1 MARLAVLLWLCLG
14 LPAVR
19 GSGFFELQ
27 VLGIDNPGRELLD
40 GGCCG
45 GVARTSGRC
54 PGQCNTIFRLCLKEY
69 QASVDLAG
77 PCTFGNLTSP
87 LIGGSSFSVKTHP
100 DQQLLLRLPFHF
112 RWTRSFTLILEAL
125 DHNNQSQPHTDHV
138 IERLAYSGLVLPS
151 AEWHTLRHPGVRAQ
165 LAYRVRVTCAANYY
179 GPSCWSLCKP
189 RDDRFGHYRCSPEG
203 RKVCRPGWTGST
215 CESPVCRR
223 GCHPVHGYCD
233 RPGQCL
239 CRPGWKSELCDHCQP
254 YPGCRHGYC
263 NNTPWQCICDVNWGG
278 ILCDQDLNYCGTHEP
293 CFNGATCEHTIG
305 QDKYLC
311 RCRQGFF
318 GRNCELGQGQAQRP
332 CLASPC
338 LNGGTCSERNST
350 FECACLPGWTGNR
363 CQKTDGCAARPC
375 EHGGDCVPLP
385 GGRFRCIC
393 PVGFGG
399 VRCQVDDDPCNP
411 NPCGHGASCFNLG
424 QSDYYCHCADGFEGK
439 NCTRPRPCARPPCS
453 GADSCSALG
462 DAPLAPD
469 AASLCGP
476 HGRCLPRTQ
485 GFGCLCDPGYTGRYC
500 HENINDCATRPCVN
514 GGTCV
519 DGLNSYRCLCPDGWE
534 GPHCSNNR
542 NECHPNPC
550 HNDGKCTDL
559 IADFLCE
566 CQGQWK
572 GKTCNLRD
580 SHCDSSTCLNGGTCE
595 DLGDAFV
602 CHCPENYQ
610 GHTCQIA
617 KGSSCESNPCQNG
630 ATCVNRG
637 HSFSCICR
645 EGFEG
650 RLCQQNVDDCRGQ
663 PCHNGGRCID
673 GVNWFRCEC
682 ASGFAG
688 PDCRINVD
696 ECASSPCAV
705 GSTCQDAIGD
715 YFCSC
720 PPGRTGKRC
729 NVVLVTP
736 STYTPCEW
744 KGTVY
749 PEGSRW
755 QLDCTLC
762 SCTSGSVTC
771 SPGPCPESGCDPVGS
786 TGQCPLG
793 QTCLARAPEACFVN
807 PCPTGGPRGDCSDVA
822 NTSHATKP
830 SQCLP
835 NRADPSNNCAKMTL
849 LFDRRTMTPGTTV
862 ESLCNGVRQLSPR
875 PSILILCAQRMA
887 DPDSIEVTL
896 SMPGHASA
904 STYAA
909 VSESARRLADL
920 ISRKLTNS
928 TALASVIEVKVETS
942 FVGLDQRTT
951 GRSYLLAATVS
962 LVGLALLCLL
972 GALAAWCL
980 RSPGALCPPRPPTA
994 VPSVSAKVDHAAQEP
1009 DRANNQNEENVRR
1022 YCNPIWEPTELCE
1035 LDPRNKAHLFK
1046 ALPLDTSKNTN
1057 HLAEVTN
1064 KQCQKD
1070 ALLATRPSTAGPK
1083 ALLESSDDKL
1093 DAVVVLV

>member
-1 MARLAVLLWLCLG
+1 MRT
-14 LPAVR
+14 
-19 GSGFFELQ
+19 FFN
-27 VLGIDNPGRELLD
+27 D
-40 GGCCG
+40 
-45 GVARTSGRC
+45 RTSERFQVPEDIKKGPRKRAG
-54 PGQCNTIFRLCLKEY
+54 GQAGGESQDLELK
-69 QASVDLAG
+69 
-77 PCTFGNLTSP
+77 
-87 LIGGSSFSVKTHP
+87 
-100 DQQLLLRLPFHF
+100 
-112 RWTRSFTLILEAL
+112 TR
-125 DHNNQSQPHTDHV
+125 DTDHV

-363 CQKTDGCAARPC
+363 CQKNVNECSSSPCLHGGTCLDLVAGYRCLCQPGWRGSSCETPDDTQASPAKHSGAPDRETPSPCAACPKGSR
-375 EHGGDCVPLP
+375 CVLGP
-385 GGRFRCIC
+385 RS
-393 PVGFGG
+393 
-399 VRCQVDDDPCNP
+399 QVQ
-411 NPCGHGASCFNLG
+411 H
-424 QSDYYCHCADGFEGK
+424 Y
-439 NCTRPRPCARPPCS
+439 
-453 GADSCSALG
+453 
-462 DAPLAPD
+462 
-469 AASLCGP
+469 
-476 HGRCLPRTQ
+476 
-485 GFGCLCDPGYTGRYC
+485 
-500 HENINDCATRPCVN
+500 INDCATRPCVN
-514 GGTCV
+514 GGTAWTAEQ
-519 DGLNSYRCLCPDGWE
+519 LPLPLPDGWE
-534 GPHCSNNR
+534 DLLHNNR

-572 GKTCNLRD
+572 GKTCNLNINDCATRPCVNGGTCVDGLNSYRCLCPDGWEGPHCSNRD

-729 NVVLVTP
+729 NV
-736 STYTPCEW
+736 
-744 KGTVY
+744 GTVY

-822 NTSHATKP
+822 NASHAAKP

-835 NRADPSNNCAKMTL
+835 NSADPSNNCAKMTL

-928 TALASVIEVKVETS
+928 TALASVIEVK
-942 FVGLDQRTT
+942 
-951 GRSYLLAATVS
+951 
-962 LVGLALLCLL
+962 
-972 GALAAWCL
+972 
-980 RSPGALCPPRPPTA
+980 
-994 VPSVSAKVDHAAQEP
+994 
-1009 DRANNQNEENVRR
+1009 NEENVRR
-1022 YCNPIWEPTELCE
+1022 YCNPIREPTELCE

-1070 ALLATRPSTAGPK
+1070 ALLTTRPSTAGPK